1 VGTERAGLGHGSS
14 TILGLGWGH
23 ECGLVGACW
32 VPSGGGALARG
43 GATADAATLRLDGR
57 FGDGGIAHVRFGS
70 GQTGTGMSARRPVR
84 QPNGKVLVAA
94 AAEIEHWNSQVRC
107 PFAPA

>member
-1 VGTERAGLGHGSS
+1 VRPGGRGAG
-14 TILGLGWGH
+14 
-23 ECGLVGACW
+23 CLVAAVLSLAA
-32 VPSGGGALARG
+32 VP
-43 GATADAATLRLDGR
+43 TADAATLRLDGR